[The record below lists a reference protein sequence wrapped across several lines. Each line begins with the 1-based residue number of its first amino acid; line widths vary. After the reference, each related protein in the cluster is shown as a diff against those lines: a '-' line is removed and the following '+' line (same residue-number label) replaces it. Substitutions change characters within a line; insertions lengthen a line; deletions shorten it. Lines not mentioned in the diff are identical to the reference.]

1 MCSAGVMTKHGEKQS
16 MGLVKTLFIGKI
28 VQRKL
33 RGSLNQTKLQQKR
46 KSLESVSHDQAS
58 RSYDCVKL
66 LYRKKMEGKET

>member
-16 MGLVKTLFIGKI
+16 VDNLANKQSLLNPK
-28 VQRKL
+28 KL
-33 RGSLNQTKLQQKR
+33 RGSLNQTKVQQKR
-46 KSLESVSHDQAS
+46 KSLESVSHDRPS